1 MENRITAKQE
11 KFIDEYLVDLNAT
24 RAYKA
29 VYKNIKSDQ
38 VAAQAGSRLLRNVKV
53 AGYLRER
60 RQDREKRTE
69 ISQDRTLKE
78 LARIAFFDI
87 RKLFDENNRLKDM
100 AELDEDTTAAVISI
114 DSQDITGP
122 GGKIIGKLRKVRLA
136 NKLQALEALGRH
148 LGLFEKD
155 NKQKG
160 ATEGETRV
168 LSSIERAA
176 RIVELVRIA
185 KKRAEAAKK
194 IQCPTA

>member
-60 RQDREKRTE
+60 RHDREKRTE

-100 AELDEDTTAAVISI
+100 AELDEDTAAAVISI
-114 DSQDITGP
+114 DSEDIKGP

-155 NKQKG
+155 NKQKS
-160 ATEGETRV
+160 ATEGEV
-168 LSSIERAA
+168 KALSSIERAA
-176 RIVELVRIA
+176 RIVELVRRA
-185 KKRAEAAKK
+185 KKRAAEAKCK
-194 IQCPTA
+194 SLPEV